1 MTIPGE
7 KWYTEFHSEGR
18 SPHAIADGF
27 VLDKRSTAVDS
38 YPAFFVW
45 IASNAMLP
53 SQKIVWKKGGLP
65 VENNSSNLTEGSI
78 GRRLITFAIPYL
90 IANFVQALYGAVN
103 MAVVGWFANSAGI
116 SAVSV
121 GSQVMQIV
129 TSMVSGLTM
138 GGTIL
143 IAQYFGAKLEKDT
156 KETISTM
163 LTMFAAAGVGFTAVM
178 FLCAPWVLSLLQTP
192 PEAFEQA
199 LSYVRIASCGILF
212 IFGYNAISAM
222 LRGLGDSK
230 SPLLFIS
237 IACLTNIAL
246 DLLMVGGMGMGPA
259 GAALA
264 TILSQAVSM
273 CLAILYLTRRDF
285 IFDFKLQ
292 SFRMYKDKALKLLKI
307 GLPVSLQES
316 MVSVSFLFIAAIVN
330 SLGVITSAAVGIAGK
345 FTNFAML
352 PATAFS
358 GAISALTAQNMGA
371 GQPDRAKKSLLIA
384 ISMALGCGFFFFLWV
399 QLVPQ
404 SVLHIFKA
412 DPQVTAAGIAY
423 MRTFSIDYLLVAF
436 VFCMNGFFNGCGR
449 TVFSMANGLFS
460 TLMVRVPLAYFLSR
474 YIPGSLSGIGLAAP
488 LASSTSLIFGLIY
501 LKMGRWKQFQVE

>member
-1 MTIPGE
+1 
-7 KWYTEFHSEGR
+7 
-18 SPHAIADGF
+18 
-27 VLDKRSTAVDS
+27 
-38 YPAFFVW
+38 
-45 IASNAMLP
+45 MLP

>member
-1 MTIPGE
+1 
-7 KWYTEFHSEGR
+7 
-18 SPHAIADGF
+18 
-27 VLDKRSTAVDS
+27 
-38 YPAFFVW
+38 
-45 IASNAMLP
+45 MLP

-90 IANFVQALYGAVN
+90 IANFVQALYGAVD
-103 MAVVGWFANSAGI
+103 MAVVGWFTNSAGI

-399 QLVPQ
+399 QLAPQ

>member
-1 MTIPGE
+1 
-7 KWYTEFHSEGR
+7 
-18 SPHAIADGF
+18 
-27 VLDKRSTAVDS
+27 
-38 YPAFFVW
+38 
-45 IASNAMLP
+45 MLP

-90 IANFVQALYGAVN
+90 IANFVQALYGAVD

-292 SFRMYKDKALKLLKI
+292 GFHMYKDKALKLLKI

-384 ISMALGCGFFFFLWV
+384 ISMALGCGFLFFLWV
-399 QLVPQ
+399 QLAPQ

>member
-1 MTIPGE
+1 
-7 KWYTEFHSEGR
+7 
-18 SPHAIADGF
+18 
-27 VLDKRSTAVDS
+27 
-38 YPAFFVW
+38 
-45 IASNAMLP
+45 MLP

-90 IANFVQALYGAVN
+90 IANFVQALYGAVD

-292 SFRMYKDKALKLLKI
+292 SFHMYKDKALKLLKI

-371 GQPDRAKKSLLIA
+371 GQPDRAKNPCLSPFPWPWDA
-384 ISMALGCGFFFFLWV
+384 GSSSFCGYSW
-399 QLVPQ
+399 PR
-404 SVLHIFKA
+404 SRCCTSSK
-412 DPQVTAAGIAY
+412 
-423 MRTFSIDYLLVAF
+423 RT
-436 VFCMNGFFNGCGR
+436 R
-449 TVFSMANGLFS
+449 
-460 TLMVRVPLAYFLSR
+460 R
-474 YIPGSLSGIGLAAP
+474 
-488 LASSTSLIFGLIY
+488 
-501 LKMGRWKQFQVE
+501 

>member
-1 MTIPGE
+1 
-7 KWYTEFHSEGR
+7 
-18 SPHAIADGF
+18 
-27 VLDKRSTAVDS
+27 
-38 YPAFFVW
+38 
-45 IASNAMLP
+45 MLP

-90 IANFVQALYGAVN
+90 IANFVQALYGAVD

-316 MVSVSFLFIAAIVN
+316 MVSVSFLLIAAIVN

-399 QLVPQ
+399 QLAPQ

>member
-1 MTIPGE
+1 M
-7 KWYTEFHSEGR
+7 
-18 SPHAIADGF
+18 
-27 VLDKRSTAVDS
+27 
-38 YPAFFVW
+38 
-45 IASNAMLP
+45 
-53 SQKIVWKKGGLP
+53 
-65 VENNSSNLTEGSI
+65 ENNSSNLTEGSI

-90 IANFVQALYGAVN
+90 IANFVQALYGAVD

-384 ISMALGCGFFFFLWV
+384 LSMALGCGFLFFLWV
-399 QLVPQ
+399 QLAPQ

-423 MRTFSIDYLLVAF
+423 MRTFSIDSLLVAF

>member
-90 IANFVQALYGAVN
+90 IANFVQALYGAVD

-237 IACLTNIAL
+237 L
-246 DLLMVGGMGMGPA
+246 
-259 GAALA
+259 
-264 TILSQAVSM
+264 
-273 CLAILYLTRRDF
+273 
-285 IFDFKLQ
+285 
-292 SFRMYKDKALKLLKI
+292 
-307 GLPVSLQES
+307 
-316 MVSVSFLFIAAIVN
+316 
-330 SLGVITSAAVGIAGK
+330 
-345 FTNFAML
+345 
-352 PATAFS
+352 
-358 GAISALTAQNMGA
+358 
-371 GQPDRAKKSLLIA
+371 
-384 ISMALGCGFFFFLWV
+384 
-399 QLVPQ
+399 
-404 SVLHIFKA
+404 
-412 DPQVTAAGIAY
+412 
-423 MRTFSIDYLLVAF
+423 
-436 VFCMNGFFNGCGR
+436 
-449 TVFSMANGLFS
+449 
-460 TLMVRVPLAYFLSR
+460 
-474 YIPGSLSGIGLAAP
+474 
-488 LASSTSLIFGLIY
+488 SLIHI
-501 LKMGRWKQFQVE
+501 

>member
-1 MTIPGE
+1 
-7 KWYTEFHSEGR
+7 
-18 SPHAIADGF
+18 
-27 VLDKRSTAVDS
+27 
-38 YPAFFVW
+38 
-45 IASNAMLP
+45 MLP

-90 IANFVQALYGAVN
+90 IANFVQALYGAVD

-399 QLVPQ
+399 QLAPQ

>member
-1 MTIPGE
+1 
-7 KWYTEFHSEGR
+7 
-18 SPHAIADGF
+18 
-27 VLDKRSTAVDS
+27 
-38 YPAFFVW
+38 
-45 IASNAMLP
+45 MLP

-90 IANFVQALYGAVN
+90 IANFVQALYGAVD

-371 GQPDRAKKSLLIA
+371 GQPD
-384 ISMALGCGFFFFLWV
+384 
-399 QLVPQ
+399 QLAPQ